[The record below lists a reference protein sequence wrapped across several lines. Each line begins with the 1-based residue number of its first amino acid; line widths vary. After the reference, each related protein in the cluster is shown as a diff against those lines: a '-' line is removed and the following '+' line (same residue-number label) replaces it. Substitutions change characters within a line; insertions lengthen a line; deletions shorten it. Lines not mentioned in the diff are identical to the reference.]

1 LCPQWG
7 RFWLPPMKFL
17 QLNFIPRSADLGLLV
32 LRLWIGASMA
42 VLHGWGKLAGFSKMS
57 PQFLDFMGIGKGPSL
72 ALTVF
77 AELAGAAFIVV
88 GLWTRLSALVLAF
101 AMGVAFWV
109 AHGGKL
115 TGQGNGEMAFLYL
128 GACAVLFLTGGGR
141 YSADASL
148 GAKG

>member
-1 LCPQWG
+1 MCPQWG

-101 AMGVAFWV
+101 AMGVAFWWPT
-109 AHGGKL
+109 A
-115 TGQGNGEMAFLYL
+115 A
-128 GACAVLFLTGGGR
+128 
-141 YSADASL
+141 SSL
-148 GAKG
+148 GRATARWRSFTSAPARCSS